1 MVLANFGDF
10 LKSLC
15 QTWSNSHSSRRT
27 SSAHRQNSF
36 VADTTESLE
45 VRVVPA
51 ATPLATIT
59 PAVTVAEG
67 DSATVD
73 AVFTVTLSAAS
84 TQPSTVSYATEDGS
98 AKADDGD
105 YTAKSGTL
113 NFAAGETSKTITI
126 PVNGDHKFETDE
138 TFTVVLLAAT
148 VARLG
153 SPTRGVATITN
164 DDPAPTV
171 SIGTPGTVFEGNS
184 GTKLAVFPVTLS
196 NPSDVA
202 VTLHYATADGTAT
215 VADNDYESA
224 SGSITFAPGETSKN
238 ISVTINGDTKAE
250 SDETFTVTLSSPT
263 PTSITIPTA
272 VATATIGDDDTL
284 PVLSVNNPAPID
296 EGATGTVTLLF
307 TVTLSASSTQ
317 TVTVAYTT
325 ADGTATVADNDYT
338 ATSGTLTFAPGQ
350 TTKEISVVVKGD
362 TKNEADETILLQL
375 SSPTNARVAV
385 SPGTATITND
395 DDTLPSVSLSQAV
408 TVTEGNT
415 GTVDTVFH
423 VILSQAA
430 GQNVTVAIATS
441 DGTAKV
447 SDSDYVANSTTITF
461 APGETDKTF
470 TVKVNGDTKLEG
482 NENFTVKLSDAVNA
496 TLGTATIAGTITND
510 DGGTV
515 SIAKTTDAAE
525 TTPPSKGKFTVT
537 QSGVSATPTVV
548 TYTVSGTAIAGA
560 SGADSD
566 YQTLSGTVTIPAGQ
580 TSATIDV
587 TPFNDSLA
595 EDPETVIVTLT
606 GFTGGDGSIELDP
619 DNQKLTATVQILD
632 AAGVPSLTTGEAVTY
647 TAKQSPI
654 KIMPQATV
662 GAGTLGGGTLAFS
675 VNAVVNG
682 NTIVDRFK
690 FPKIKS
696 LGTTDGFQYVDN
708 KLVLTIN
715 LKQSI
720 TASDIQSFLRSL
732 KFSTKDSGLQ
742 QATRSFVVTLTDAA
756 SHATS
761 VTQTINVHA
770 SST

>member
-10 LKSLC
+10 LKSLRK
-15 QTWSNSHSSRRT
+15 TWT
-27 SSAHRQNSF
+27 SSQPARRSSSTKRQDAF
-36 VADTTESLE
+36 VADATEVLE

-51 ATPLATIT
+51 AAPLATIT

-84 TQPSTVSYATEDGS
+84 TNASTVSFATEDGS
-98 AKADDGD
+98 AKAADGD

-113 NFAAGETSKTITI
+113 NFAPGETSKTITI

-171 SIGTPGTVFEGNS
+171 SIGSPGTVFEGNS

-196 NPSDVA
+196 NPSDFA

-250 SDETFTVTLSSPT
+250 TDETFTVTLSSPT
-263 PTSITIPTA
+263 PSSVTIPTP

-284 PVLSVNNPAPID
+284 PLLNVNNPAPID

-375 SSPTNARVAV
+375 SAPTNARVGV
-385 SPGTATITND
+385 NPGTATITND
-395 DDTLPSVSLSQAV
+395 DDSTTVVSLSQAV
-408 TVTEGNT
+408 TVTEGNS
-415 GTVDTVFH
+415 GTVDAVFH
-423 VILSQAA
+423 VILSQAS
-430 GQNVTVAIATS
+430 GQNVTVAIATA

-447 SDSDYVANSTTITF
+447 SDSDYVQNSTTITF

-482 NENFTVKLSDAVNA
+482 NENFSVKLSDVTNA

-537 QSGVSATPTVV
+537 QSGISATDTVV
-548 TYTVSGTAIAGA
+548 TYIVSGTAIAGA
-560 SGADSD
+560 SGTDSD

-587 TPFNDSLA
+587 TPFNDAVTES
-595 EDPETVIVTLT
+595 PETVIVTLN

-632 AAGVPSLTTGEAVTY
+632 STGLPTLTAGGPVTY
-647 TAKQSPI
+647 TAKKAPI
-654 KIMPQATV
+654 NVLPEATV
-662 GAGTLGGGTLAFS
+662 GTASLGGGTLAFS
-675 VNAVVNG
+675 VDAVVSG
-682 NTIVDRFK
+682 NFIVDKFK
-690 FPKIKS
+690 FPKSKS
-696 LGTTDGFQYVDN
+696 LGTTDGFQYVDGH
-708 KLVLTIN
+708 LVLTID
-715 LKQSI
+715 LKQDI
-720 TASDIQSFLRSL
+720 TASEIQSFLRKI

-742 QATRSFVVTLTDAA
+742 QATRSFVVTLANAA
-756 SHATS
+756 SQATS

-770 SST
+770 SGS